1 MFGLSIFSPESMLS
15 ASDILEFF
23 IRIVL
28 STVLGALVGLER
40 TRRRK
45 EAGIRTHCIVACS
58 AAVFMIISKYA
69 FLDAAVTAG
78 AKVADPARIAAQV
91 VSGISFLGAGVIFK
105 NEGSIKGLTTAA
117 GMWATAAIGMAI
129 GAGLY
134 WVGFIETVIIVIV
147 QVVLHRFP
155 IGDDSLTNQTI
166 TLTITK
172 STNILPD
179 FEAFL
184 KSFKGET
191 IESHISA
198 SEDNICISAVVKLP
212 EAIDYSDA
220 LKFMES
226 HPGITGISV

>member
-117 GMWATAAIGMAI
+117 GMWAI

-166 TLTITK
+166 TLTINK
-172 STNILPD
+172 STDILPD

-198 SEDNICISAVVKLP
+198 YEDNIYISAVVKLP